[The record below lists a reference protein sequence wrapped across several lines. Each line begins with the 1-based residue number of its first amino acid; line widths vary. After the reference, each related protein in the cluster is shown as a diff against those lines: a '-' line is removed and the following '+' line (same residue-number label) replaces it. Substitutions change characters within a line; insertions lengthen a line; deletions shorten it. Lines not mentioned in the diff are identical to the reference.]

1 MGADG
6 LPVCLSTLGREDLD
20 ALYQYSDAANAEIAA
35 QILIATN
42 NCFTT
47 DYSSPASGRTVGR
60 HQGAISYSVFVVAR
74 CSFHDLLIRWPLSSN
89 ITH

>member
-47 DYSSPASGRTVGR
+47 DYSSPATGRTVGR
-60 HQGAISYSVFVVAR
+60 H
-74 CSFHDLLIRWPLSSN
+74 LSAFSAVS
-89 ITH
+89 TVD